1 MDRNQAKEKI
11 EKLLRLA
18 NNKGATS
25 SERDTALEMAT
36 KLASKHG
43 FKIQKAAPS
52 NSTSDKFEEILNN
65 IRYNSQKVQKNR
77 YEFDLNCFNKKFVSF
92 LFEFIGITDY
102 FFIGKKTV
110 HVYDYQKFD
119 VDCFKSY
126 YKHFV
131 SSYYSLKGN
140 LGLKEKDFFN
150 NFNKAF
156 CDGYFENE
164 LENAVYRSAYNLGMN
179 LRNTR
184 IVY

>member
-25 SERDTALEMAT
+25 SERDTALDMAT

-43 FKIQKAAPS
+43 FRIQKAAPS

-65 IRYNSQKVQKNR
+65 IRYNSQNVQKNR

-92 LFEFIGITDY
+92 LFGILEIPDY
-102 FFIGKKTV
+102 FFTGRKTV
-110 HVYDYQKFD
+110 IVYDYRKFD
-119 VDCFKSY
+119 VDNFKSY

-131 SSYYSLKGN
+131 SSYYALKGN
-140 LGLKEKDFFN
+140 LGLKEKEFFH

-156 CDGYFENE
+156 CDGYFEKG
-164 LENAVYRSAYNLGMN
+164 LENTVYRSSYNLGNN

-184 IVY
+184 IIY

>member
-43 FKIQKAAPS
+43 FRIQKAAPS

-92 LFEFIGITDY
+92 LFNILGIKDY
-102 FFIGKKTV
+102 FFTGRKTV
-110 HVYDYQKFD
+110 IVYDYRKFD
-119 VDCFKSY
+119 VDNFKSY

-131 SSYYSLKGN
+131 SSYYALKGN
-140 LGLKEKDFFN
+140 FGLKEKEF
-150 NFNKAF
+150 
-156 CDGYFENE
+156 FENFSKE
-164 LENAVYRSAYNLGMN
+164 FTNGYYSSYPENLIYRCSYNLGHN
-179 LRNTR
+179 LKNTR
-184 IVY
+184 IIY

>member
-43 FKIQKAAPS
+43 LRIQKAVPS

-65 IRYNSQKVQKNR
+65 IRYNSQKIQKNR
-77 YEFDLNCFNKKFVSF
+77 YEFDLNCFNKKLVSF
-92 LFEFIGITDY
+92 LFGILGIPDY
-102 FFIGKKTV
+102 FFTGRKTV
-110 HVYDYQKFD
+110 IVYEYRKFD
-119 VDCFKSY
+119 VDNFKSY

-131 SSYYSLKGN
+131 SSYY
-140 LGLKEKDFFN
+140 GLKKYLGIKEKEFFKLYTN
-150 NFNKAF
+150 EFE
-156 CDGYFENE
+156 DGYYHIIPNNNE
-164 LENAVYRSAYNLGMN
+164 FKSAYMNGFNLSNCRM
-179 LRNTR
+179 
-184 IVY
+184 VY

>member
-43 FKIQKAAPS
+43 FRIQKAAPS

-77 YEFDLNCFNKKFVSF
+77 YEFDLNCFNKKFVTF
-92 LFEFIGITDY
+92 LFNILGIEDY
-102 FFIGKKTV
+102 FFTGRKTV
-110 HVYDYQKFD
+110 IVYEYRKFD
-119 VDCFKSY
+119 VDNFKSY
-126 YKHFV
+126 YKHFI
-131 SSYYSLKGN
+131 SSYY
-140 LGLKEKDFFN
+140 GLKKCLSMKEKEFFEMYKN
-150 NFNKAF
+150 Q
-156 CDGYFENE
+156 FENGYYHNIPDDHE
-164 LENAVYRSAYNLGMN
+164 FKSAYMNGFNLSNCRM
-179 LRNTR
+179 
-184 IVY
+184 VY

>member
-36 KLASKHG
+36 KLASKYG
-43 FKIQKAAPS
+43 FRIQKAASS

-65 IRYNSQKVQKNR
+65 IRYNSQNVKKNR

-92 LFEFIGITDY
+92 LFDILGIPDY
-102 FFIGKKTV
+102 FFTGRKTV
-110 HVYDYQKFD
+110 IVYEYRKFD
-119 VDCFKSY
+119 VDNFKSY

-131 SSYYSLKGN
+131 SSYY
-140 LGLKEKDFFN
+140 GLKKQMNLSEKEFFEMYKEQ
-150 NFNKAF
+150 FRI
-156 CDGYFENE
+156 GYFHCMPDDHEFK
-164 LENAVYRSAYNLGMN
+164 SAYMNGFNLSNCRM
-179 LRNTR
+179 
-184 IVY
+184 VY